1 MTRILASFQSPVR
14 LLNSAAHEQRGCTVD
29 LNQGEI
35 TMAVEKVM
43 HTFEVRD
50 YHLKFLNNMMEQY
63 KIQNEGKA
71 LRILLDYAVGDAELG
86 TVFDRKNARCYGC
99 H

>member
-1 MTRILASFQSPVR
+1 
-14 LLNSAAHEQRGCTVD
+14 
-29 LNQGEI
+29 
-35 TMAVEKVM
+35 MAVEKVT

-63 KIQNEGKA
+63 KIQNQGKA
-71 LRILLDYAVGDAELG
+71 LRILLDYAVGDADLD